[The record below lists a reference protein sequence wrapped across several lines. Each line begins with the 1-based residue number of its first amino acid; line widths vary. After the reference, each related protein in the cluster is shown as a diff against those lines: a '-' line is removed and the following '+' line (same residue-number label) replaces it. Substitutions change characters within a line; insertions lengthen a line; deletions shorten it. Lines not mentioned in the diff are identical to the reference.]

1 MYKDQMVWV
10 VIPAYNEA
18 GVLKEVLGELRD
30 YNRLYNIVVVDDGSS
45 DETVSVASGF
55 DVHILRHP
63 VNLGEGAAIATGIEY
78 ALLEKAD
85 VVVTFDA
92 DGQMSA
98 EDIGAVVNEVLEEG
112 VDVALG
118 SRFLTARPKGMPR
131 MKKIGLKL
139 ATMLTRI
146 STGLKITDTH
156 NGLRAFKAKALR
168 KIVITQNRM
177 AHASEILSEIA
188 RNRLVYRE
196 VPVTIRYTEY
206 SKTKGQSIFNTINIL
221 YELFTGGGK

>member
-1 MYKDQMVWV
+1 MYKDQTVWV

-18 GVLKEVLGELRD
+18 QVLKEVLGELRD

-156 NGLRAFKAKALR
+156 NGLKAFKAEALR

>member
-1 MYKDQMVWV
+1 
-10 VIPAYNEA
+10 
-18 GVLKEVLGELRD
+18 
-30 YNRLYNIVVVDDGSS
+30 
-45 DETVSVASGF
+45 
-55 DVHILRHP
+55 
-63 VNLGEGAAIATGIEY
+63 
-78 ALLEKAD
+78 
-85 VVVTFDA
+85 
-92 DGQMSA
+92 MSA

-131 MKKIGLKL
+131 TKKIGLKL